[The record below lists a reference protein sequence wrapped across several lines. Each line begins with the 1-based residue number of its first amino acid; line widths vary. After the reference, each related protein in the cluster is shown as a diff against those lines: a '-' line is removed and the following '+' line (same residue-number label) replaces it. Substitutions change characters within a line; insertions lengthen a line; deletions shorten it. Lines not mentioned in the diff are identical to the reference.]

1 MILVTGGTG
10 LLGSYLLH
18 SLISDGFEVKAL
30 KRAESSLQTTR
41 RIFGY
46 MSVNPTQLFEKIVWI
61 NGDLLD
67 IHSLS
72 EALEGVDQVYHCAA
86 IISFDPREKA
96 QIIQSNIDGTANL
109 VNACIKHGIKKFCHV
124 SSIAV
129 LGRADDEG
137 FTDEQSQWKP
147 SRNNSTYAISKYGA
161 EREVWRGAEEG
172 LNVVVVIP
180 SVILGAGEPTKST
193 VRFFHAIRK
202 HSRFY
207 TEGMNGYVDVRDV
220 VLVMRKLMESS
231 ITNKRFIVNSQ
242 NLTYRELFTHV
253 AEHCNTVTPQIKLP
267 GLVLSLAWRIEKIR
281 SIITQK
287 PPLVTQETVRS
298 SLNTYRYSAD
308 AVKKVLDIEFIPVR
322 QTIDEMCE
330 FMKDEIM

>member
-18 SLISDGFEVKAL
+18 SLISDGIEVKAL
-30 KRAESSLQTTR
+30 KRAGSSLKTTE

-46 MSVNPTQLFEKIVWI
+46 MSVNPKPLLEKIHWVD
-61 NGDLLD
+61 GDILD
-67 IHSLS
+67 VHSLDD
-72 EALEGVDQVYHCAA
+72 ALKDVDYVYHCAA
-86 IISFDPREKA
+86 IVSFDPREKSR
-96 QIIQSNIDGTANL
+96 IIKANVEGTANL
-109 VNACIKHGIKKFCHV
+109 VNACIKRGVKKFCHV

-129 LGRADDEG
+129 LGRADNDG

-147 SRNNSTYAISKYGA
+147 SPDNSTYAISKYGA

-220 VLVMRKLMESS
+220 VLAMRKLMESP

-242 NLTYRELFTHV
+242 NLTYRELFAEV
-253 AEHCNTVTPQIKLP
+253 AAHCKTTSPHIKIP
-267 GLVLSLAWRIEKIR
+267 RFVLALAWRFEKLR
-281 SIITQK
+281 SKIMGK
-287 PPLVTQETVRS
+287 PPLVTEETVRS
-298 SLNTYRYSAD
+298 SCNAYRYSSA
-308 AVKKVLDIEFIPVR
+308 ALQTALNIQFTPIR

-330 FMKDEIM
+330 FMKDEKI

>member
-18 SLISDGFEVKAL
+18 SLVSDGIEVRAL
-30 KRAESSLQTTR
+30 KRAKSSLKTTQ

-46 MSVNPTQLFEKIVWI
+46 MSVNPKQLFEKIHWVD
-61 NGDLLD
+61 GDLLD
-67 IHSLS
+67 MHSIS
-72 EALEGVDQVYHCAA
+72 DALEGVDQVYHCAA
-86 IISFDPREKA
+86 IVSFDPREKA

-109 VNACIKHGIKKFCHV
+109 VNASIEHGVRKFCHV

-129 LGRADDEG
+129 LGRADNDG
-137 FTDEQSQWKP
+137 FTDENSQWKP
-147 SRNNSTYAISKYGA
+147 SNNNSTYAISKYGA

-220 VLVMRKLMESS
+220 VMAMRKLMASS
-231 ITNKRFIVNSQ
+231 VINKRFIVNSQ
-242 NLTYRELFTHV
+242 NLTYRELFTEV
-253 AEHCNTVTPQIKLP
+253 AEHCKTTNPQIRIP
-267 GLVLSLAWRIEKIR
+267 GFVLSMAWRIEKLR
-281 SIITQK
+281 SIIRHK
-287 PPLVTQETVRS
+287 PPLVTRETVRS
-298 SLNTYRYSAD
+298 SLNTYRYSSD
-308 AVKKVLDIEFIPVR
+308 AIKKELNIEFIPIR

-330 FMKDEIM
+330 FMKDEKL